1 MSDIDPAKVSAFM
14 QKRLNTKAAAGLDLT
29 FQFHI
34 TDAGNYYLTVKDG
47 TCELLSGDAPN
58 AAVTLTMDKETL
70 KGVLVGQISGMK
82 AFMSGRIQAQ
92 GKIMLAMKLGD
103 LFPS

>member
-1 MSDIDPAKVSAFM
+1 MGVIDPAKVTAVM
-14 QKRLNTKAAAGLDLT
+14 QKRLNTQAAAGIDLT

-34 TDAGNYYLTVKDG
+34 TDAGNYYLVVKEG
-47 TCELLSGDAPN
+47 TCELIEGDAPKSDIM
-58 AAVTLTMDKETL
+58 LTMDKETL

-82 AFMSGRIQAQ
+82 AFMAGRIQAK
-92 GKIMLAMKLGD
+92 GKIMLAMKLGE

>member
-1 MSDIDPAKVSAFM
+1 MSDIDPAKLSAFM
-14 QKRLNTKAAAGLDLT
+14 QKRLNTQAAAGLDLV

-34 TDAGNYYLTVKDG
+34 TDAGNYYLAVKDG
-47 TCELLSGDAPN
+47 ACELQAGDSPRAN
-58 AAVTLTMDKETL
+58 VTLTMDKETL